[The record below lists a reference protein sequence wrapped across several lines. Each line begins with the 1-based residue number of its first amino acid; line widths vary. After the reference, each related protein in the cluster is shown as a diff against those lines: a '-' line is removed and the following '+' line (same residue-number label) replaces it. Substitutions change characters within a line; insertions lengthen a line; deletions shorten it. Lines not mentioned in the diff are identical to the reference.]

1 MPSLEDL
8 RNILRQIDGRS
19 YPAYKDLRGQ
29 VFQSQD
35 SHFELCIDH
44 VQGDP
49 FASPSHLRIR
59 LFHDSTKFPDWSHSC
74 KSRRIGLE
82 NFLARAMTQSC
93 HQLST
98 RAGSGKSGLLTI
110 DAPGQEVIERTA
122 LLYFTDRIEARL
134 SIGLPA
140 KGRRIA
146 GREAARMLCDQL
158 PQLALDTLQ
167 FAQHDSELVRQAVEI
182 NEDADALRGQ
192 LKQRGLVSFIA
203 NGSILPRRSGIDQ
216 LPLDQS
222 HATSFQSPESLSVT
236 LDTPN
241 QGKVTGLGIK
251 EGITLIVGGGF
262 HGKSTLLN
270 AIERGVYNHRPQDG
284 REFVITRPDA
294 VKIRAEDGRSISGV
308 NISPFINNLPN
319 QSDTSHFSTE
329 NASGSTSQAANIIEA
344 LESGADALLIDED
357 IAATNFMIRD
367 LRMQELIAPD
377 KEPITPY
384 ICKVSA
390 LHQQRGVSSILVMGG
405 SGDYFPVADT
415 VIGMDQYLPCDLT
428 QNAQHI
434 VQAHQMQVVNQAS
447 TFGEST
453 QRYPQKSSIDPR
465 QGRREVSS
473 KSRSTHH
480 IQIGEHDIDLSA
492 LTQIISSS
500 QTRAIAAAILY
511 AHEHRLL
518 DGQSDLP
525 TILDLLC
532 QTLENQ
538 LEALSCGQRGDLAT
552 FRRHELA
559 AAFNRLRTL
568 KIEP

>member
-1 MPSLEDL
+1 MLKLEDL
-8 RNILRQIDGRS
+8 RNILRQIDGRG

-29 VFQSQD
+29 VFQSED
-35 SHFELCIDH
+35 THFELCIDH

-49 FASPSHLRIR
+49 FASPSHLRMR
-59 LFHDSTKFPDWSHSC
+59 LSHDSTQFPYWSYSS

-82 NFLARAMTQSC
+82 NFLARATAQSC
-93 HQLST
+93 HQCST

-122 LLYFTDRIEARL
+122 LLYLKDYIEARL

-140 KGRRIA
+140 QGRRIA

-158 PQLALDTLQ
+158 PQLALEMLR
-167 FAQHDSELVRQAVEI
+167 FSQHDSELIRQAVES
-182 NEDADALRGQ
+182 NEDADALRDQ

-203 NGSILPRRSGIDQ
+203 NGSILPRQSGIDQ
-216 LPLDQS
+216 LPLEQS
-222 HATSFQSPESLSVT
+222 QATTLQSPESLSIT

-241 QGKVTGLGIK
+241 RGAITGLGIK

-270 AIERGVYNHRPQDG
+270 AVERGVYNHRPQDG
-284 REFVITRPDA
+284 RELVVTRPDA

-308 NISPFINNLPN
+308 NISPFINNLPK
-319 QSDTSHFSTE
+319 QSGTTHFSTE
-329 NASGSTSQAANIIEA
+329 SASGSTSQAANIVEA
-344 LESGADALLIDED
+344 LESGADTLLIDED

-384 ICKVSA
+384 ICKVRA
-390 LHQQRGVSSILVMGG
+390 LHRQRGVSSILVMGG

-415 VIGMDQYLPCDLT
+415 VIGMDQYLPYDLT
-428 QNAQHI
+428 QQTQHI
-434 VQAHQMQVVNQAS
+434 VQAHQMQVINECS

-453 QRYPQKSSIDPR
+453 KRCPQASSIDPR
-465 QGRREVSS
+465 KGRR
-473 KSRSTHH
+473 STCH
-480 IQIGEHDIDLSA
+480 IQLGDHDIDLSA

-500 QTRAIAAAILY
+500 QTRAIAAALIY
-511 AHEHRLL
+511 AHEHHLL
-518 DGQSDLP
+518 DGQSDMP
-525 TILDLLC
+525 TILDQLC
-532 QTLENQ
+532 QKLDNQ
-538 LEALSCGQRGDLAT
+538 LEALSHKQRGDLAV